1 MQAAQGGLRR
11 RLSLLDGLSPSRQ
24 GALIYIAS
32 GLVFLCGDSVVK
44 TLVGGLPV
52 VDVVFGRHVTFLL
65 AITLVA
71 GGRHPRRLFVS
82 RHPWI
87 QVLRGLAM
95 FAATATFFV
104 SLSVLPMAE
113 VSALGSTTPLIVL
126 ALAGPTLGEK
136 ITRVAVAGG
145 VIGFVGVLVLVGID
159 PTRLDPAMA
168 MPLLSALSLAVF
180 GLLTRYLRD
189 DPAQVTVFWSGVVG
203 MIAAVILFAAVPTT
217 TSPEPW
223 QWAAIGLVGLTSV
236 TGHSLLVAA
245 YHRARASDMA
255 PLGYL
260 SVVWS
265 FLVGT
270 IVFGEALAMRSVI
283 GAAAIAA
290 GGVITLRSGP
300 AGEASTPALVDY
312 GVTDGEPLP
321 DGAADNDGSGED

>member
-1 MQAAQGGLRR
+1 MQAVQAGLRR
-11 RLSLLDGLSPSRQ
+11 RLPMLDGLSPARQ
-24 GALIYIAS
+24 GALIYIVS
-32 GLVFLCGDSVVK
+32 GLVFICGDSVVK
-44 TLVGGLPV
+44 TLVVGLPV
-52 VDVVFGRHVTFLL
+52 VDVVFGRHISFLV

-71 GGRHPRRLFVS
+71 GGRNPRRLLTS

-95 FAATATFFV
+95 FAATATFFM
-104 SLSVLPMAE
+104 SLSLLPRAQ

-126 ALAGPTLGEK
+126 ALAGPALGEK

-145 VIGFVGVLVLVGID
+145 VIGFAGVAVLVGLD

-180 GLLTRYLRD
+180 SLLTRYLRG
-189 DPAQVTVFWSGVVG
+189 DPAEVTVFWSGVVG
-203 MIAAVILFAAVPTT
+203 MIAAGILFAVVPTT
-217 TSPEPW
+217 TSPALW
-223 QWAAIGLVGLTSV
+223 QWGAIGLVGLFSV

-245 YHRARASDMA
+245 YHRARASDVT

-270 IVFGEALAMRSVI
+270 LVFGEALALRSVL
-283 GAAAIAA
+283 GAVAIAA
-290 GGVITLRSGP
+290 GGVITLRSAP
-300 AGEASTPALVDY
+300 AGEVPAPPLVDY
-312 GVTDGEPLP
+312 GVAEGDE
-321 DGAADNDGSGED
+321 DGSPAASDGLGEG